1 MADDFARKPA
11 RLESGRAAARNVDLG
26 YGGFQ
31 STYGKGRLGTSEI
44 PRREAGSA
52 LLPGSVRNE
61 SRPHQQLS
69 GNKSKSQ
76 PKSGR
81 KDQPNFN
88 AMAMEPLGNIAG
100 VAASFVGAITTAGA
114 AVFGWYIGH
123 LYDGTVVPLLG
134 GYVVLGGLSLVIIL
148 ITERGRLFK
157 THHASPTH

>member
-1 MADDFARKPA
+1 MTDDFARKPA

-31 STYGKGRLGTSEI
+31 SAYGKGRLGTSEM

-88 AMAMEPLGNIAG
+88 AMAEEVRAPTCANRSSKSSITRRDTQDGRG
-100 VAASFVGAITTAGA
+100 ETRDAALFIKDDLDEVRQTLFLDKRSVSPRQEKENVVG
-114 AVFGWYIGH
+114 
-123 LYDGTVVPLLG
+123 
-134 GYVVLGGLSLVIIL
+134 
-148 ITERGRLFK
+148 
-157 THHASPTH
+157 